1 MSTTLFKRI
10 LKKRFKAWLLMIPL
24 LALSSLETSKA
35 STEEENPEK
44 ATGIEITFT
53 GAESE
58 KTRTFSVEDGWK
70 IEWETESPS
79 FKLSA
84 HGSAQRPYIGSTNER
99 EKILQWFESVQPIV
113 LANTT
118 DSKGTAYHPLGG
130 TFYLKIVADG
140 PWRIHLKTI
149 PDTKDYLDVPYTGA
163 P

>member
-1 MSTTLFKRI
+1 MMIATAFNYSQVSEAAQETTKHTNTTNVEMTF
-10 LKKRFKAWLLMIPL
+10 
-24 LALSSLETSKA
+24 SG
-35 STEEENPEK
+35 
-44 ATGIEITFT
+44 TGIKETKPFT
-53 GAESE
+53 V
-58 KTRTFSVEDGWK
+58 KDGWK
-70 IEWETESPS
+70 IEWETESPP

-84 HGSAQRPYIGSTNER
+84 HGTAQRPYIGSTNER

-130 TFYLKIVADG
+130 TFYLKILADG